1 MVPLRLVFL
10 GPPGTGKGTQ
20 ARRLAESHRLAA
32 LSSGDVLR
40 AEIERDSEVGRK
52 AAQYVRSGTL
62 VPDDVICEVMLAAI
76 DRLEAGRGFILD
88 GFPRTVPQAEAL
100 DEGLA
105 QRGVRL
111 DAVLLFELD
120 DEAVLERIVNRR
132 ICKKCGA
139 TYNVKFLPPRT
150 EGVCDACGGPLVERV
165 DDREEVVRTR
175 LATYREQTQ
184 PLVAY
189 YEGRGLLH
197 RVDAS
202 RSAEQVEAAIRRR
215 IDELGA
221 GG

>member
-20 ARRLAESHRLAA
+20 ARRLAESHRLVA

-40 AEIERDSEVGRK
+40 AEIERDSEIGRK

-62 VPDDVICEVMLAAI
+62 VPDEVICEVMLAAI
-76 DRLEAGRGFILD
+76 DRLEVGRGFILD

-100 DEGLA
+100 DEGLR
-105 QRGVRL
+105 QRGLSL

-120 DEAVLERIVNRR
+120 DAAVLERIVNRR
-132 ICKKCGA
+132 ICKNCGA
-139 TYNVKFLPPRT
+139 TYNVKFLPPRV
-150 EGVCDACGGPLVERV
+150 EGVCDVCGGPLVQRV

-175 LATYREQTQ
+175 LATYREQTE

-189 YEGRGLLH
+189 YEGRGLLR
-197 RVDAS
+197 RVDAGQ
-202 RSAEQVEAAIRRR
+202 RAEEVEAAISRL
-215 IDELGA
+215 IDELGT

>member
-1 MVPLRLVFL
+1 MIPLRLVFL

-20 ARRLAESHRLAA
+20 ARRLAASRRLVA

-76 DRLEAGRGFILD
+76 DRIEAGRGFILD

-100 DEGLA
+100 DAGLK
-105 QRGVRL
+105 QRGLRL

-120 DEAVLERIVNRR
+120 DAQVLERIVNRR
-132 ICKKCGA
+132 ICKNCGA
-139 TYNVKFLPPRT
+139 TYNVKFLPPRK
-150 EGVCDACGGPLVERV
+150 EGVCDVCGGPLIQRV

-175 LATYREQTQ
+175 LATYRSQTE

-189 YEGRGLLH
+189 YQARGLLH

-202 RSAEQVEAAIRRR
+202 RSADEVEAAIGQLL
-215 IDELGA
+215 DELGA